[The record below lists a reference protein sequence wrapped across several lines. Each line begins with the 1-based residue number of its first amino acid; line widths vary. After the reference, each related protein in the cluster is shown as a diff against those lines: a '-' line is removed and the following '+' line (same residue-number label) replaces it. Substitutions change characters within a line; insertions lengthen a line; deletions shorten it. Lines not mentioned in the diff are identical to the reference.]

1 MKDRFKLRLKLRLSA
16 GCIISFLSL
25 IPWVSANSLEEQR
38 TTFQAARLALQEN
51 QVEAARLFM
60 AELRG
65 YPLAAWLEAQ
75 LLTADFEQ
83 SSDTALVSFM
93 SNHPHSVMSDS
104 LAARLAAR
112 LAGRGQWAALLTL
125 IPENPEQLTTQCYR
139 AEALIHTGSVKQ
151 GLEQAQALWQTTKK
165 DLPNDCSSLL
175 WQLKNHKQLA
185 SSDYWRRIQDL
196 MGNKR
201 VNAARQLAVYLTEE
215 DQQFFDLW
223 LTVRSAP
230 TKKLPELFSQ
240 PDSAQVRAIIV
251 DTIKQIADDKL
262 QTALPLWAQA
272 QTSFKFT
279 KAEQGEVESR
289 LGMWEAWRHD
299 EAGLQR
305 LKQITVTDRSP
316 EGNAW
321 LARLAMRS
329 QDWPALLEAASAL
342 DTVEGSDDEWDT
354 WRYWQ
359 ARALEQLKKTKEAHA
374 LYAGLAKNSTYYGF
388 LAADRIQQDYAR
400 LTDPPPDRTQRIQGL
415 QKLAVYQRW
424 QEWNALGE
432 RGQARKEWFRL
443 LQAMDK
449 EGVLAAAELALREGD
464 ANLAIWTVSRVKDW
478 NSVDLRF
485 PLLYEQIVMD
495 QARSQGIRP
504 EWILGIMR
512 RESAFDAK
520 AESSAKALGLM
531 QLMPGTAR
539 DISRQMGMQVLA
551 KEDIL
556 QPDLN
561 VKLGSTY
568 LRDMLKRFSGN
579 YAQATAAYNAG
590 PGRIPKWAPP
600 QNLAADQWV
609 ESIPFEE
616 TRKYVRAVMA
626 YTTVY
631 DHKLNQDQ
639 HLRLSMRLQPI
650 PAK

>member
-1 MKDRFKLRLKLRLSA
+1 MTVMKDRFKLKLSM
-16 GCIISFLSL
+16 GCIISFLSVM
-25 IPWVSANSLEEQR
+25 PQVNAGHLEEQR
-38 TTFQAARLALQEN
+38 TAFQTARLALQEGKT
-51 QVEAARLFM
+51 EEARL
-60 AELRG
+60 LIPQLNG
-65 YPLAAWLEAQ
+65 YPLIAWLEAQ
-75 LLTADFEQ
+75 LLTADRAQ
-83 SSDTALVSFM
+83 TTDTALLSFM
-93 SNHPHSVMSDS
+93 NNHPHSLMSDS
-104 LAARLAAR
+104 LAARLAER
-112 LAGRGQWAALLTL
+112 LAAQGQWAAILKS

-139 AEALIHTGSVKQ
+139 AEALINTGLVNQ
-151 GLEQAQALWQTTKK
+151 GLEQGKALWQATKK
-165 DLPNDCSSLL
+165 DFPSDCSSLL
-175 WQLKNHKQLA
+175 LQLQNHKLLGA
-185 SSDYWRRIQDL
+185 SDYWQRIRDL
-196 MGNKR
+196 MDNKR
-201 VNAARQLAVYLTEE
+201 VNAARNLAVYLTEE
-215 DQQFFDLW
+215 DKKFFELW
-223 LTVRSAP
+223 LQVRSLPA
-230 TKKLPELFSQ
+230 KQLPELFNQ
-240 PDSAQVRAIIV
+240 PDSPQVRAIVV
-251 DTIKQIADDKL
+251 DTLKQIADDKL

-272 QTSFKFT
+272 QASFKFT
-279 KAEQGEVESR
+279 SAEKGEVESR
-289 LGMWEAWRHD
+289 LGMWEAWRYD
-299 EAGLQR
+299 AGGLQR
-305 LKQITVTDRSP
+305 LKRIPVADRTN

-329 QDWPALLEAASAL
+329 QDWPALLEATSAL
-342 DTVEGSDDEWDT
+342 ETAEGNEDEVDT
-354 WRYWQ
+354 WQYWQ
-359 ARALEQLKKTKEAHA
+359 ARALENLKKTKEAQTIYEH
-374 LYAGLAKNSTYYGF
+374 LAKNSTYYGF
-388 LAADRIQQDYAR
+388 LAADRIRQNYAR
-400 LTDPPPDRTQRIQGL
+400 LTEPPPDRSQRIQGL
-415 QKLAVYQRW
+415 QKLAVYRRW

-464 ANLAIWTVSRVKDW
+464 ANLAIWTVSKVKDW

-512 RESAFDAK
+512 RESAFDAN

-539 DISRQMGMQVLA
+539 DLSRQMGMQLVA

-561 VKLGSTY
+561 VKLGTTY

-590 PGRIPKWAPP
+590 PGRIPKWAPS
-600 QNLAADQWV
+600 QTLAADQWV
-609 ESIPFEE
+609 ESIPFDE

-631 DHKLNQDQ
+631 DHKLNKDQ
-639 HLRLSMRLQPI
+639 NLRLSMRLQPI